1 MPFVDEHGGNNVN
14 FIKITNKIRE
24 KHKNLNFF
32 NTDTS
37 ASFKSQLK
45 YAKKINP
52 DIAILIDSSKLSDE
66 IKIYYTSS
74 NTDLKIDIG
83 DLNKKIQ
90 DFYE

>member
-1 MPFVDEHGGNNVN
+1 ME
-14 FIKITNKIRE
+14 IRE
-24 KHKNLNFF
+24 KHKNFNFF

-74 NTDLKIDIG
+74 NTDLKIDIK

>member
-1 MPFVDEHGGNNVN
+1 M
-14 FIKITNKIRE
+14 
-24 KHKNLNFF
+24 
-32 NTDTS
+32 
-37 ASFKSQLK
+37 K

-52 DIAILIDSSKLSDE
+52 DIAILIDSSKLSEE

-74 NTDLKIDIG
+74 NTDLKIDIK